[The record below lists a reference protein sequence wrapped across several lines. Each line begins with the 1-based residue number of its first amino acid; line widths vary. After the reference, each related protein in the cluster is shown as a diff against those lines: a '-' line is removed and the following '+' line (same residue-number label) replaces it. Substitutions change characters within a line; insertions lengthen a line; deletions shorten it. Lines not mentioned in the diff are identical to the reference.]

1 MPFFSYGR
9 ARRRPAAPPYQSD
22 PYAARPLPPT
32 HPGAGPPGAG
42 SPSRWPLSCCQGLRG
57 AARWGGPHSPRLS
70 SLPMSPPRWLRV
82 ARPGRRPAAR
92 GGFPLVSAAAAR
104 PPAGPGRPWLGFS
117 RKLCSAPLGLRRGRP
132 LRPPAVRA
140 RRSAGSG
147 CGPRTIRGRIDA
159 GRPPLPLTHSLNK
172 DLTHR
177 LLPAARGLQL

>member
-57 AARWGGPHSPRLS
+57 AARWGGPHSPRLL
-70 SLPMSPPRWLRV
+70 SLPIPPPRWLRV

-92 GGFPLVSAAAAR
+92 GGFPLVPG
-104 PPAGPGRPWLGFS
+104 PPFAPGPGLLLRGGRKVAVPGAPGPVAGPL
-117 RKLCSAPLGLRRGRP
+117 
-132 LRPPAVRA
+132 AVRA
-140 RRSAGSG
+140 RRSAASV
-147 CGPRTIRGRIDA
+147 CGPPTSSGRIS
-159 GRPPLPLTHSLNK
+159 GGPPCLTSK
-172 DLTHR
+172 TFVK
-177 LLPAARGLQL
+177 